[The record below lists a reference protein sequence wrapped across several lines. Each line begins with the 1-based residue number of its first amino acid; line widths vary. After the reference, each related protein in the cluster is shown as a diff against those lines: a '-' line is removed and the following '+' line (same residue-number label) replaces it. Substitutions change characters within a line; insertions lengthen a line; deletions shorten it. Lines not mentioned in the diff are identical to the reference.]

1 MIENKYFQLIDW
13 YIQKDDHSRNNAN
26 FIYSLPTLNNILSWA
41 ISKDFWFDEIYKD
54 YEWVKARDLQEE
66 WWIYFHNMSIL
77 WPYCA
82 WFSAKDIA
90 TLWLNSNA
98 KNNIATR
105 PPKYY
110 RSLLDQCANFIAV
123 ISQEIH
129 WACALN
135 DLTAIVWSYIWYYE
149 EIKWKNLDYQDIV
162 NAYESFIYAVNTPF
176 RAWNS
181 PFTNITMNFDWD
193 EHIKD
198 EYIIIWWNI
207 MKQKYKELDKK
218 YLDISNQ
225 AFIDA
230 MKLWDG
236 NWKPFAFPL
245 ITVNIYDNFDWENTT
260 FNYLL
265 ENMDKWWGCY
275 FENYQTKPFED
286 EEFKKLNKYI
296 QPRDAWSQRSFC
308 CRFRVSFE
316 DILKASW
323 WSSFRS
329 NAWVWWVW
337 VFNINLNRIAY
348 LSKKEDGTWNKK
360 LFFEKLDFILQAAQS
375 FAQKRR
381 NFIED
386 HKELYPYF
394 FYYNKSLSTF
404 FNVISIVWWEEAIV
418 NLWYKEWLKDNE
430 WRKIWHKIAEYI
442 VDKINY
448 MMEKDK
454 VPVSLEFA
462 PSESAAPTLAK
473 KDLAFVEW
481 LKNWQKSKIFTEDN
495 FNKYNWK
502 IYVQWDWNDVFLTSW
517 FQPPYNEKNIWA
529 QIRISAEFQSYA
541 TWWSVQHMFLW
552 EKMETNMKKNFVKK
566 IFEKP
571 ISYITLTPTIT
582 VCNDCWEYTVW
593 EHLSCQKCWSKNVMV
608 ASRVIWYL
616 KPISSGNLKKEN
628 ERLDWDENY
637 WQDAR
642 RKDWATRKQTV
653 WEDIKQIIED

>member
-1 MIENKYFQLIDW
+1 
-13 YIQKDDHSRNNAN
+13 
-26 FIYSLPTLNNILSWA
+26 
-41 ISKDFWFDEIYKD
+41 
-54 YEWVKARDLQEE
+54 
-66 WWIYFHNMSIL
+66 MSIL

-98 KNNIATR
+98 KNNINTR

-110 RSLLDQCANFIAV
+110 RSLLDQSANFIAV

-135 DLTAIVWSYIWYYE
+135 DLTAIVWSYLWYQE
-149 EIKWKNLDYQDIV
+149 EIKWKKIEYRDII

-193 EHIKD
+193 EHLKD
-198 EYIIIWWNI
+198 EYVVIWWEVVD
-207 MKQKYKELDKK
+207 KKYKQIDKK
-218 YLDISNQ
+218 YLDMSNK

-236 NWKPFAFPL
+236 SWKPFTFPL
-245 ITVNIYDNFDWENTT
+245 ITINIYDNFDWENLI

-265 ENMDKWWGCY
+265 DNMDRWWGCY
-275 FENYQTKPFED
+275 FENYQTKSFQD
-286 EEFKKLNKYI
+286 KEFKKLNKYI
-296 QPRDAWSQRSFC
+296 EPRDAWSQRSFC

-323 WSSFRS
+323 GSSFRS
-329 NAWVWWVW
+329 NAWVWWVC
-337 VFNINLNRIAY
+337 VININLNRLAY
-348 LSKKEDGTWNKK
+348 LSKKEDGWWNEK
-360 LFFEKLDFILQAAQS
+360 LFFEKLDFMLEAGQN

-381 NFIED
+381 KFIEE

-394 FYYNKSLSTF
+394 FYYNKSLDTF
-404 FNVISIVWWEEAIV
+404 FNVMSVVWWEEAIV
-418 NLWYKEWLKDNE
+418 NLWYKNWLKDKE
-430 WRKIWHKIAEYI
+430 WRKIAHKMWNYI
-442 VDKINY
+442 VDKINH
-448 MMEKDK
+448 MMERDK

-462 PSESAAPTLAK
+462 PSENAAPTLAR

-481 LKNWQKSKIFTEDN
+481 LKNWQKSKLFDEDS
-495 FNKYNWK
+495 FNKYNWN
-502 IYVQWDWNDVFLTSW
+502 IYVQWTWDDVFLTSW

-552 EKMETNMKKNFVKK
+552 EKMSSNMKEILIKK
-566 IFEKP
+566 TFAKP
-571 ISYITLTPTIT
+571 VSYMTLTPTIT
-582 VCNDCWEYTVW
+582 ICNDCWEQVVW
-593 EHLSCQKCWSKNVMV
+593 EYLVCSKCWSKNVMV

-616 KPISSGNLKKEN
+616 KPIAWWNLTKEN
-628 ERLDWDENY
+628 ERLDWEENY
-637 WQDAR
+637 WQKSR
-642 RKDWATRKQTV
+642 RADWASRKATV
-653 WEDIKQIIED
+653 QDDINQLLED